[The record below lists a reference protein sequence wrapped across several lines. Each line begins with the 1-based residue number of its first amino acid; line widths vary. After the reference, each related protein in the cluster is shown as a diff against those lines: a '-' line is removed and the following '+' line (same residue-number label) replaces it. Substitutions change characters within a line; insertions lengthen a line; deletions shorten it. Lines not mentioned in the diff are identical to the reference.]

1 MNINWKL
8 RLQNKVTLSAIVMGV
23 IALVYQSLGMFGIVP
38 SISQDMVVNWAGM
51 VINILVLIGVVTDPT
66 TNGLNDSAQA
76 MGYSSPKI
84 DYQLASSKQRKRA
97 RHIWQVLFFLSFGII
112 YIPMN
117 GAVIDPDVICT

>member
-23 IALVYQSLGMFGIVP
+23 IALVYQSLGMFGIMP
-38 SISQDMVVNWAGM
+38 TISQDMVVNWAGM

-76 MGYSSPKI
+76 MGYNSPKI
-84 DYQLASSKQRKRA
+84 D
-97 RHIWQVLFFLSFGII
+97 
-112 YIPMN
+112 
-117 GAVIDPDVICT
+117 

>member
-23 IALVYQSLGMFGIVP
+23 IALVYQSLGMFGVVP

-84 DYQLASSKQRKRA
+84 D
-97 RHIWQVLFFLSFGII
+97 
-112 YIPMN
+112 
-117 GAVIDPDVICT
+117 

>member
-8 RLQNKVTLSAIVMGV
+8 RLKNKVTLTAIVMGV

-76 MGYSSPKI
+76 MGYNSPKI
-84 DYQLASSKQRKRA
+84 D
-97 RHIWQVLFFLSFGII
+97 
-112 YIPMN
+112 
-117 GAVIDPDVICT
+117 